1 MQHHLGIHPSQGE
14 LRSFVIRVTLIT
26 TTQIMDLG
34 LPSDTA
40 LEPPS
45 DMAIEPPSAMALGL
59 TNIYT
64 TRHIYHKE

>member
-1 MQHHLGIHPSQGE
+1 
-14 LRSFVIRVTLIT
+14 
-26 TTQIMDLG
+26 MDLG

-64 TRHIYHKE
+64 TRHIYHKEWW